1 MAPSGLVASFTAAIQ
16 ASLSV
21 LLVIF
26 YGGLAAKWKL
36 LDSGSGKAISKVCV
50 KLFLPALL
58 LTKIGSELHA
68 DSAGR
73 YGVILIW
80 AFVCHM

>member
-1 MAPSGLVASFTAAIQ
+1 MAPSGLLNSFVSAIQ

-21 LLVIF
+21 LLVIS

-68 DSAGR
+68 GSADR
-73 YGVILIW
+73 YVIILIW
-80 AFVCHM
+80 A